1 MEAQNAYAR
10 MQYAHKHFS
19 RPQRATYW
27 LTLVLGHALRW
38 ATVGRR
44 DPARKRVERQALA
57 TLTGRAE
64 PPFGAPPGVAVQE
77 RAEDANAPHVA
88 AAAREL
94 IPANQSQE
102 EPR

>member
-19 RPQRATYW
+19 RPQRASYW
-27 LTLVLGHALRW
+27 LTLVFGHCLRW

-44 DPARKRVERQALA
+44 DPARRGAEAQALA

-64 PPFGAPPGVAVQE
+64 PPFGAPPGS
-77 RAEDANAPHVA
+77 RSRS
-88 AAAREL
+88 ARRTRMRR
-94 IPANQSQE
+94 SSR
-102 EPR
+102 PRPLS